1 MNRVSLL
8 IVLIMPLPA
17 VAIPLFDSSE
27 SEGWHWY
34 NELQLT
40 EDETESEPVI
50 LNQHAL
56 SPLQRMELLQK
67 QTKEAL
73 STAIMEPTVEHFA
86 RFKRLQDFWTTQAS
100 QFSMVAQQTMLIYP
114 ELDYNLKHSH
124 YNGTAR
130 LQQAADLKQQA
141 EGIRE
146 IARRYGVFMFYRGN
160 EAVDAQLVGVVKE
173 FTLAH
178 AISLIPIS
186 VDGKVSD
193 LLPQTR
199 LDHGQAARLGVSY
212 FPALILVDPKASDVR
227 PLAYG
232 FISQDDL
239 AKRFLYVAT
248 DFKPN
253 F

>member
-8 IVLIMPLPA
+8 IALVMPLPA
-17 VAIPLFDSSE
+17 MASPIFDPTE

-34 NELQLT
+34 NELQLA
-40 EDETESEPVI
+40 EDEPEPAI
-50 LNQHAL
+50 TSQP
-56 SPLQRMELLQK
+56 PLLPSQRMELLQQ

-86 RFKRLQDFWTTQAS
+86 HFKRLQDFWTTQAS
-100 QFSMVAQQTMLIYP
+100 QFSMVAQQSMLVYP

-146 IARRYGVFMFYRGN
+146 IARRYGVLMFYRGN

-173 FTLAH
+173 FTRAH

-186 VDGKVSD
+186 VDGRVSD

-199 LDHGQAARLGVSY
+199 LDRGQAERLGVSF

-239 AKRFLYVAT
+239 AKRFLYVVT